1 MFPFPPSSI
10 AIHSAISKLRDCLPL
25 LSNVILILARDGD
38 FFARCRCSELW
49 NNSYNYGIKLKILS
63 KEALLSITIHFPF
76 GKTTHP
82 SFRCLKSLVP
92 KERRNF
98 RFNDYSQNHAIPI
111 RRTCCAGRSIVERQ
125 GWGNDRETIGLTGEI
140 HSDCDLKVGYISGK
154 KQFTPS
160 SMVQRPGD
168 LRNRGHMILRGV
180 VGKPL

>member
-1 MFPFPPSSI
+1 MQDVR
-10 AIHSAISKLRDCLPL
+10 K
-25 LSNVILILARDGD
+25 
-38 FFARCRCSELW
+38 CSELW
-49 NNSYNYGIKLKILS
+49 NNSYNNYSIKLKILS

-76 GKTTHP
+76 GETTHP